1 MTTATTM
8 TTTKR
13 MEMTTMVVTTDT
25 TINKTPDND
34 AMGRQ
39 EGICDDAM
47 QCDGTRRE
55 GTQQSTRRLAIGQGS
70 ATKKQIGVARIRHD
84 AT

>member
-1 MTTATTM
+1 MTMATTKRMAATTM
-8 TTTKR
+8 TTTKW
-13 MEMTTMVVTTDT
+13 METTTMAMTTDT
-25 TINKTPDND
+25 TINETPDND

-47 QCDGTRRE
+47 RC
-55 GTQQSTRRLAIGQGS
+55 
-70 ATKKQIGVARIRHD
+70 D